1 VHQRAEQYVAMRR
14 SLGYKFH
21 SQARMLADFAGYLAA
36 RGDSTIT
43 VTAAL
48 AWATAPDPASAAY
61 HRQRLSVVRGFAR
74 HLAAFDPACQVPPGG
89 LLPPA
94 EVPAPYLYSPQEI
107 SALVHAAD
115 TLPIPIQAATYH
127 ALICL
132 LAVSGMRVGEA
143 LALDVT
149 DVDLDAGVST
159 VTGKYDRTRL
169 IPLHPSTTAMLRDY
183 RQRCEQLFPNPATP
197 SFFLSAAGTRPFHS
211 AVEATFSRLLVRAG
225 ITVRNRRPPRLHDLR
240 HRFAVA
246 TLIDWYRTGADV
258 AAMMPLLSRILGHAG
273 PQSTFYYL
281 HAAPELLALAA
292 ARLHEHN
299 TGTSAR
305 EES

>member
-1 VHQRAEQYVAMRR
+1 MSPAVSVLHERAEQYVAMRR
-14 SLGYKFH
+14 SLGYKFI
-21 SQARMLADFAGYLAA
+21 SQARMLAGFADYLAA
-36 RGDSTIT
+36 RGDTTVT

-74 HLAAFDPACQVPPGG
+74 HLAAFDPSCQVPPAG

-107 SALVHAAD
+107 SALIHAAG
-115 TLPIPIQAATYH
+115 TLAIPIQAATYH

-143 LALDVT
+143 LALDVA
-149 DVDLDAGVST
+149 DVDLDAGVIT
-159 VTGKYDRTRL
+159 VTGKYDHTRL
-169 IPLHPSTTAMLRDY
+169 VPLHPTTATMLRDY
-183 RQRCEQLFPNPATP
+183 RQRCDQLFPGPATP
-197 SFFLSAAGTRPFHS
+197 GFFLSAAGTRPFRS

-225 ITVRNRRPPRLHDLR
+225 ITPRHRRPPRIHDLR
-240 HRFAVA
+240 HSFAVT

-273 PQSTFYYL
+273 PSRPFTTCT
-281 HAAPELLALAA
+281 PPP
-292 ARLHEHN
+292 N
-299 TGTSAR
+299 C
-305 EES
+305 